1 MLKRLLQ
8 LSDTFMPLLALL
20 AYAPVI
26 RKIQGKDKIIPLYLL
41 VTFFV
46 MLLSNYMADRYIN
59 NSYLYHAYSLVEL
72 MLFSYYIRNLT
83 NDSGYFIKFILP
95 VYAVFWVINLLFFE
109 SYLRFNSNSSGIA
122 YLLLIIYSLNYF
134 LFLSRSEEIMSFQK
148 SPAFW
153 IVSGFLFYSVLNVL
167 IATIYKY
174 TFELSPDDKN
184 LVFNFSYVSNIIKF
198 ILIIIGVLWY
208 PHKYRSG

>member
-8 LSDTFMPLLALL
+8 LSDTIMPLLAML
-20 AYAPVI
+20 AYLPVI

-41 VTFFV
+41 ITFFV
-46 MLLSNYMADRYIN
+46 MLLSNYMADKFIN
-59 NSYLYHAYSLVEL
+59 NSYLYHAYSLIEIS
-72 MLFSYYIRNLT
+72 LFSFYIRKLT
-83 NDSGYFIKFILP
+83 NDSNFLIKLILP
-95 VYAVFWVINLLFFE
+95 LYAIFWILNLFFLE
-109 SYLRFNSNSSGIA
+109 SYLQFNSNSSGIA
-122 YLLLIIYSLNYF
+122 YLLLIVYSLNYF

-174 TFELSPDDKN
+174 AFELSPSDKN